1 MPEHDALR
9 GSAQKGAKPIDWVAI
24 ESFLPGAGGPS
35 ERSGAW
41 LEHLDE
47 LGIVD
52 RGHAPAAVWR
62 PLPQPRVEKAGCL
75 HRPERGGAAMALV
88 VASSDGWGD
97 HAKRQV
103 ADVAVRHSAAGIVFE
118 RGREHP
124 GERADHVMHR
134 RPTARL
140 AREAGGV
147 REQLLDRDRFESG
160 VHRLPELLE
169 GAGKHRAERSRE

>member
-9 GSAQKGAKPIDWVAI
+9 GSAQKGAKPIDWLAI

-52 RGHAPAAVWR
+52 RGHPAGARWGPVPPHR
-62 PLPQPRVEKAGCL
+62 IDKAGCL
-75 HRPERGGAAMALV
+75 HRRERGGAAMALV
-88 VASSDGWGD
+88 VASSDGLGD

-103 ADVAVRHSAAGIVFE
+103 ADVAVRH
-118 RGREHP
+118 
-124 GERADHVMHR
+124 
-134 RPTARL
+134 
-140 AREAGGV
+140 
-147 REQLLDRDRFESG
+147 
-160 VHRLPELLE
+160 
-169 GAGKHRAERSRE
+169 